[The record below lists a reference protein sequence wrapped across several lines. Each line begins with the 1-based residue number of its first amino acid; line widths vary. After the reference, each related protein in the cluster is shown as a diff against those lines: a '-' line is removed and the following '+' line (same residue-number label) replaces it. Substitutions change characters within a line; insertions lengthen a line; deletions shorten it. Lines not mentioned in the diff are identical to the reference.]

1 MELTS
6 EEKEAIW
13 EIVDSEGFAVL
24 VARVFPQLLE
34 QQQSKLLTT
43 STADAIMVNQELI
56 KYQAQKEL
64 LGKLS
69 TLKAFLKKGDKRT
82 P

>member
-13 EIVDSEGFAVL
+13 EVVDSEGFAVL

-64 LGKLS
+64 IGKLS